1 MPAQHSTL
9 AGGSIIERRMKC
21 LPSYKL
27 EAAAPE
33 PPASKYAIEGT
44 MLHSVIQRC
53 VDEDIDPV
61 KLTGYAEEGAVM
73 TADLAVEMVAPAL
86 ELLEQLLDAYG
97 VEDYEIITEA
107 RVRYKGMDAFGTCDL
122 LISTARFVF
131 IVDWKFGRGVVV
143 PGGPSNK
150 QLRFYAGA
158 ALETVPKYFE
168 GGKEIVL
175 AIIQPAADE
184 PLTHGVIEREV
195 LEDWIAE
202 MRRAIRQIIADDVG
216 DPVTGKHCRWC
227 RAAPTCPA
235 KRGEVTAALDYDP
248 RDTAIDPVE
257 FGRMLEQADS
267 VESWA
272 KQVRQVA
279 YNEMVKGRPING
291 YKLVQRRAT
300 RKWDNE
306 ETACAALLEAGIN
319 EVFEQKLIS
328 PARAEKAVKS
338 SGGDPKDLAD
348 LIVKESSGLTIT
360 TADDKRPAV
369 FEHGV
374 RSATLHELKLDRK

>member
-1 MPAQHSTL
+1 MAAHSTL

-44 MLHSVIQRC
+44 MLHSVVQRC
-53 VDEDIDPV
+53 VDEAIDPV

-86 ELLEQLLDAYG
+86 ALLEQLLDAYG

-107 RVRYKGMDAFGTCDL
+107 RVRYKGLDAFGTCDL

-143 PGGPSNK
+143 PGGPSNR

-158 ALETVPKYFE
+158 AMETVPEFFT
-168 GGKEIVL
+168 GDKEIVL

-184 PLTHGVIEREV
+184 PLTHGVIERNV
-195 LEDWIAE
+195 LEDWVKE
-202 MRRAIRQIIADDVG
+202 MRGAIGRILKDDVG
-216 DPVTGKHCRWC
+216 EPVTGKHCRWC

-235 KRGEVTAALDYDP
+235 KRGEVRAALDFDP
-248 RDTAIDPVE
+248 RGTAIDPIE
-257 FGRMLEQADS
+257 FGQMLQQADS
-267 VESWA
+267 VENWA

-279 YNEMVKGRPING
+279 YNEMAKGRPIAG
-291 YKLVQRRAT
+291 YKLVERRKT
-300 RKWDNE
+300 RKWDSE
-306 ETACAALLEAGIN
+306 DAACAALLEAGIN
-319 EVFEQKLIS
+319 EVFEKKLIS

-348 LIVKESSGLTIT
+348 LIVKESSGLTIA

-369 FEHGV
+369 FENGV
-374 RSATLHELKLDRK
+374 RSATLHELKLDRR

>member
-1 MPAQHSTL
+1 
-9 AGGSIIERRMKC
+9 
-21 LPSYKL
+21 
-27 EAAAPE
+27 
-33 PPASKYAIEGT
+33 

-61 KLTGYAEEGAVM
+61 KLTGYSEEGAVM

-86 ELLEQLLDAYG
+86 ALLDQLLDAYG
-97 VEDYEIITEA
+97 VEEYEIITEA

-131 IVDWKFGRGVVV
+131 VVDWKFGRGVVV

-158 ALETVPKYFE
+158 ALETVPEYFE

-202 MRRAIRQIIADDVG
+202 MRGAIRQIIADDVG
-216 DPVTGKHCRWC
+216 APVTGKHCRWC
-227 RAAPTCPA
+227 RAALTCPA
-235 KRGEVTAALDYDP
+235 KRGEVTAALDHDP

-267 VESWA
+267 VEAWA

-306 ETACAALLEAGIN
+306 EAACAALLEAGIN

-328 PARAEKAVKS
+328 PAKAEKAVKS
-338 SGGDPKDLAD
+338 CGGDPEDLAD
-348 LIVKESSGLTIT
+348 LIVKEPSGLTIT

>member
-1 MPAQHSTL
+1 MAAHSTL

-86 ELLEQLLDAYG
+86 ALLEQLLDAYG
-97 VEDYEIITEA
+97 VDEYEIITEA
-107 RVRYKGMDAFGTCDL
+107 RVRYNGLDAFGTCDL

-158 ALETVPKYFE
+158 AMETVPEYFE

-195 LEDWIAE
+195 LEDWIYWWLRRRDVSQYNPAKPPMTAAKIQMIE
-202 MRRAIRQIIADDVG
+202 ASKSPIDEIYEHLVENMEGDIATRKQVTVHVKRVARALGFDQIEGSPQNAVRRIWRQMSSLQPTNRNGYRVKIDTVREEVRAIRCVG
-216 DPVTGKHCRWC
+216 DWISQTPEQIVDEMRKNS
-227 RAAPTCPA
+227 
-235 KRGEVTAALDYDP
+235 
-248 RDTAIDPVE
+248 DTVVN
-257 FGRMLEQADS
+257 M
-267 VESWA
+267 
-272 KQVRQVA
+272 K
-279 YNEMVKGRPING
+279 
-291 YKLVQRRAT
+291 
-300 RKWDNE
+300 
-306 ETACAALLEAGIN
+306 
-319 EVFEQKLIS
+319 IS
-328 PARAEKAVKS
+328 S
-338 SGGDPKDLAD
+338 
-348 LIVKESSGLTIT
+348 
-360 TADDKRPAV
+360 
-369 FEHGV
+369 
-374 RSATLHELKLDRK
+374 